1 MRTAG
6 RPQGCAQLVDIRPP
20 AHLSCRRRASRAPGK
35 ESSAQMSPNFRSS
48 AVAFRLRTAAPLG
61 AADSGRSVPFTT

>member
-1 MRTAG
+1 
-6 RPQGCAQLVDIRPP
+6 
-20 AHLSCRRRASRAPGK
+20 
-35 ESSAQMSPNFRSS
+35 MSPNFRSS